1 MHQHQQAV
9 RNVLETLASAMR
21 AKDAAAVIGT
31 YAEDVTGYDLAPPL
45 VQSSMMMRDRAS
57 LEQWFATWDGPVR
70 IEAGDTTVEVDG
82 DLAVA
87 WSLRHMTGV
96 KVEDGDQSL
105 WFRSTAV
112 LRRQRDGWEIVH
124 LHESVPFAMDGS
136 GVALLELSP
145 EAK

>member
-1 MHQHQQAV
+1 
-9 RNVLETLASAMR
+9 
-21 AKDAAAVIGT
+21 
-31 YAEDVTGYDLAPPL
+31 
-45 VQSSMMMRDRAS
+45 MMRDRAN

-112 LRRQRDGWEIVH
+112 LRRECDEWKIVH

-136 GVALLELSP
+136 GMALLALTP
-145 EAK
+145 DA